1 MSQNLKLALFDYDG
15 TIVDSAIMI
24 VEGAIAAFRIC
35 GLPDPD
41 PKKVRQNIGKPLAI
55 ALDEYMPP
63 GYNVTPNEISEAY
76 RSWYA
81 EQGRLGLQN
90 EPLYPGV
97 VKLLKELKTDD
108 WLIGIAT
115 NKSRIGL
122 TNGLAKHSL
131 SDMFDITLSTDENIP
146 KPNPAMAIKAMIDL
160 GVDKENCV
168 MVGDTINDIG
178 LGVNAGIISIGV
190 TWGYNDKNLLTSAG
204 ADYLVDDAN
213 ELSVFCLLYTSPSP
227 RDRQKSRMPSS
238 A

>member
-1 MSQNLKLALFDYDG
+1 MLQNLRLALFDYDG

-41 PKKVRQNIGKPLAI
+41 PKKVRENIGKPLAI

-63 GYNVTPNEISEAY
+63 GFNVTPNEISEAY

-97 VKLLKELKTDD
+97 VELLKELKTND

-146 KPNPAMAIKAMIDL
+146 KPNPAMAIKAMNDL

-168 MVGDTINDIG
+168 MIGDTINDIG
-178 LGVNAGIISIGV
+178 LGVNAGITSIGV
-190 TWGYNDKNLLTSAG
+190 TWGYNDKNLLLSAG

-213 ELSVFCLLYTSPSP
+213 QLNTLMKEIFN
-227 RDRQKSRMPSS
+227 
-238 A
+238 

>member
-41 PKKVRQNIGKPLAI
+41 PKKVRENIGKPLAI

-63 GYNVTPNEISEAY
+63 GFKVTPNEISEAY

-97 VKLLKELKTDD
+97 VELLKELKTDD

-146 KPNPAMAIKAMIDL
+146 KPNPAMAIKAMNDL

-178 LGVNAGIISIGV
+178 LGVNAEIISIGV

-213 ELSVFCLLYTSPSP
+213 ELSVLMKKLFI
-227 RDRQKSRMPSS
+227 
-238 A
+238 

>member
-1 MSQNLKLALFDYDG
+1 MSQNLRLALFDYDG

-24 VEGAIAAFRIC
+24 VQGAIAAFRIC

-41 PKKVRQNIGKPLAI
+41 PAKVRENIGKPLAI

-63 GYNVTPNEISEAY
+63 GFNVTPNEISEAY

-97 VKLLKELKTDD
+97 VELLKELKSND

-122 TNGLAKHSL
+122 TNGLAKHDL
-131 SDMFDITLSTDENIP
+131 SDMFDITLSTDENIA
-146 KPNPAMAIKAMIDL
+146 KPNPAMAIRAMNEL
-160 GVDKENCV
+160 GVEKKYCV
-168 MVGDTINDIG
+168 MIGDTINDIG
-178 LGVNAGIISIGV
+178 LGVNAGIVSIGV
-190 TWGYNDKNLLTSAG
+190 TWGYNDINLLSSAG

-213 ELSVFCLLYTSPSP
+213 QLSVLMKKLYI
-227 RDRQKSRMPSS
+227 
-238 A
+238 

>member
-1 MSQNLKLALFDYDG
+1 MAQNLRLALFDYDG

-41 PKKVRQNIGKPLAI
+41 PAKVRENIGKPLAI

-63 GYNVTPNEISEAY
+63 GFNVTPNEISEAY

-97 VKLLKELKTDD
+97 VELLEELKSND

-122 TNGLAKHSL
+122 TNGLAKHNL
-131 SDMFDITLSTDENIP
+131 SDMFDITLSTDENIA
-146 KPNPAMAIKAMIDL
+146 KPNPAMAIRAMNEL
-160 GVDKENCV
+160 GVEKNYCV
-168 MVGDTINDIG
+168 MIGDTINDIG
-178 LGVNAGIISIGV
+178 LGVNAGIVSIGV
-190 TWGYNDKNLLTSAG
+190 TWGYNDKNLLLSAG

-213 ELSVFCLLYTSPSP
+213 QLSILMKKLFI
-227 RDRQKSRMPSS
+227 
-238 A
+238 

>member
-41 PKKVRQNIGKPLAI
+41 PKKVRENIGKPLAI

-63 GYNVTPNEISEAY
+63 GFNVTPNEISEAY

-97 VKLLKELKTDD
+97 VELLKELKTDD

-131 SDMFDITLSTDENIP
+131 SDMFDITLSTDENTP
-146 KPNPAMAIKAMIDL
+146 KPNPAMAIKAMNDL

-168 MVGDTINDIG
+168 MIGDTINDIG
-178 LGVNAGIISIGV
+178 LGVNAGITSIGV
-190 TWGYNDKNLLTSAG
+190 TWGYNDKNLLLSAG
-204 ADYLVDDAN
+204 ANYLVDDAN
-213 ELSVFCLLYTSPSP
+213 QLNTLMKEIFN
-227 RDRQKSRMPSS
+227 
-238 A
+238 

>member
-41 PKKVRQNIGKPLAI
+41 PKKVRENIGKPLAI
-55 ALDEYMPP
+55 ALDEYMPT

-97 VKLLKELKTDD
+97 IELLKELKTDD

-146 KPNPAMAIKAMIDL
+146 KPNPAMAIKAMNDL

-168 MVGDTINDIG
+168 MIGDTINDIG
-178 LGVNAGIISIGV
+178 LGVNAGITSIGV
-190 TWGYNDKNLLTSAG
+190 TWGYNDKNLLLSAG
-204 ADYLVDDAN
+204 ANYLVDDAN
-213 ELSVFCLLYTSPSP
+213 QLNTLMKEIFN
-227 RDRQKSRMPSS
+227 
-238 A
+238 

>member
-1 MSQNLKLALFDYDG
+1 MNKSLKLALFDYDG

-41 PKKVRQNIGKPLAI
+41 PKKVRENIGRPLAI
-55 ALDEYMPP
+55 ALDFYMPP
-63 GYNVTPNEISEAY
+63 GYDVSPEQISEAY

-90 EPLYPGV
+90 EPLYPGMV
-97 VKLLKELKTDD
+97 ELLYELKAND

-122 TNGLAKHSL
+122 TNGLAKHDL

-146 KPNPAMAIKAMIDL
+146 KPNPAMATRAMNEL
-160 GVDKENCV
+160 GVDKNNCV
-168 MVGDTINDIG
+168 IIGDTINDIG
-178 LGVNAGIISIGV
+178 LGVNAGIKSIGV
-190 TWGYNDKNLLTSAG
+190 TWGYNKKELLKSAG
-204 ADYLVDDAN
+204 ASHLVNNSSELN
-213 ELSVFCLLYTSPSP
+213 ELMKTIIN
-227 RDRQKSRMPSS
+227 
-238 A
+238 

>member
-41 PKKVRQNIGKPLAI
+41 PKKVRENIGKPLAI

-63 GYNVTPNEISEAY
+63 GFNVTPNEISEAY

-97 VKLLKELKTDD
+97 VELLKELKTDD

-146 KPNPAMAIKAMIDL
+146 KPNPAMAIKAMNDL

-178 LGVNAGIISIGV
+178 LGVNAEIISIGV

-213 ELSVFCLLYTSPSP
+213 ELSVLMKKLFI
-227 RDRQKSRMPSS
+227 
-238 A
+238 

>member
-41 PKKVRQNIGKPLAI
+41 PKKVRENIGKPLAI

-97 VKLLKELKTDD
+97 VELLKELKTDD

-146 KPNPAMAIKAMIDL
+146 KPNPAMAIKAMNDL

-190 TWGYNDKNLLTSAG
+190 TWGYNDKNLLLSAG

-213 ELSVFCLLYTSPSP
+213 QLSILMKKLFI
-227 RDRQKSRMPSS
+227 
-238 A
+238 